1 MNERVIPILK
11 PLGVL
16 AIAAGAAILLAIVA
30 SQARFSTDPV
40 PGAPL
45 TDQYGNTLT
54 LDQPAERIV
63 TIPIP
68 AASMLIAV
76 DGGAE
81 RLVGTHPM
89 SKSALQDG
97 ILGTFFPDARSIP
110 SNVVGQGFMPN
121 VEALLTLEPD
131 LVLQWGHQGSGIVE
145 PLRAA
150 GLPVVL
156 LRYGSEEDALGWL
169 TLMGRITGKTERA
182 QRLIDWRATA
192 VEEVRQAVAG
202 VAAAQRPRVLF
213 FQRYRSELRVAGTG
227 TYSDF
232 YIDLAGGVNPA
243 AEGKGWL
250 TVEPE
255 RILAWNPEVILL
267 NGVEDGLSPA
277 EVYANPLFADVAAVK
292 NRRVYQ
298 LPLGGYRWD
307 PPSHE
312 SPLSWKWLA
321 MLLHPDHATWPLRD
335 EIADAYAWIYGQR
348 PDSTQIDGVLRLD
361 AHVDA
366 ARYADLFAARQV
378 VR

>member
-1 MNERVIPILK
+1 M
-11 PLGVL
+11 
-16 AIAAGAAILLAIVA
+16 
-30 SQARFSTDPV
+30 
-40 PGAPL
+40 
-45 TDQYGNTLT
+45 
-54 LDQPAERIV
+54 
-63 TIPIP
+63 
-68 AASMLIAV
+68 
-76 DGGAE
+76 
-81 RLVGTHPM
+81 
-89 SKSALQDG
+89 
-97 ILGTFFPDARSIP
+97 
-110 SNVVGQGFMPN
+110 
-121 VEALLTLEPD
+121 
-131 LVLQWGHQGSGIVE
+131 
-145 PLRAA
+145 
-150 GLPVVL
+150 
-156 LRYGSEEDALGWL
+156 
-169 TLMGRITGKTERA
+169 
-182 QRLIDWRATA
+182 
-192 VEEVRQAVAG
+192 
-202 VAAAQRPRVLF
+202 
-213 FQRYRSELRVAGTG
+213 
-227 TYSDF
+227 
-232 YIDLAGGVNPA
+232 NPA

>member
-16 AIAAGAAILLAIVA
+16 AIAAGAAVLLAIA
-30 SQARFSTDPV
+30 TSQGRSATAPV
-40 PGAPL
+40 PGAAL
-45 TDQYGNTLT
+45 ADQYGNTLT
-54 LDQPAERIV
+54 LDQTAERVV

-68 AASMLIAV
+68 AAAMLIAV
-76 DGGAE
+76 DGGEE

-89 SKSALQDG
+89 SKTALQDG
-97 ILGTFFPDARSIP
+97 ILGTFFPRTHGIP
-110 SNVVGQGFMPN
+110 SDVVGQGFMPN

-131 LVLQWGHQGSGIVE
+131 LVLQWGHHGSGIVE

-150 GLPVVL
+150 GLPVAL
-156 LRYGSEEDALGWL
+156 LRYGREEDAVGWL
-169 TLMGRITGKTERA
+169 TLMGRITGKPERA
-182 QRLIDWRATA
+182 RRLIDWRGTA
-192 VEEVRQAVAG
+192 VDEVRRAVTGIAG
-202 VAAAQRPRVLF
+202 AQRPRVLF
-213 FQRYRSELRVAGTG
+213 FLRYRSELQVAGTG
-227 TYSDF
+227 TYVDF
-232 YIDLAGGVNPA
+232 HIDLAGGVNPA

-267 NGVEDGLSPA
+267 NGFEDGLSPA
-277 EVYANPLFADVAAVK
+277 EVYANPLFADVTAVK
-292 NRRVYQ
+292 NHRVYQ
-298 LPLGGYRWD
+298 FPLGGYRWD

-321 MLLHPDHATWPLRD
+321 MLLHPDRVAWPLRD

-348 PDSTQIDGVLRLD
+348 PDSAQIDAILRMD
-361 AHVDA
+361 AHVGA
-366 ARYADLFAARQV
+366 TRYAELFAARQE

>member
-1 MNERVIPILK
+1 VNERGIPILK
-11 PLGVL
+11 LLGGL
-16 AIAAGAAILLAIVA
+16 AIAAGAVALLAIVA
-30 SQARFSTDPV
+30 SQDRSSTAPEQ
-40 PGAPL
+40 GATL
-45 TDQYGNTLT
+45 SDQYGNILS

-68 AASMLIAV
+68 AAAMLIAV

-81 RLVGTHPM
+81 RLVGMHPM
-89 SKSALQDG
+89 SKSALRDG
-97 ILGTFFPDARSIP
+97 ILGSFFPGARGIP
-110 SNVVGQGFMPN
+110 SDAVGRGFMPN

-131 LVLQWGHQGSGIVE
+131 LVLQWGHHGSGIVE

-156 LRYGSEEDALGWL
+156 WRYGSEQDALGWL
-169 TLMGRITGKTERA
+169 TLMGRITGKPERA
-182 QRLIDWRATA
+182 KRLVDWRGTTD
-192 VEEVRQAVAG
+192 EEVRQAVAG
-202 VAAAQRPRVLF
+202 AQRPRVLF
-213 FQRYRSELRVAGTG
+213 FLRYRSELQVAGTG
-227 TYSDF
+227 TYVDF
-232 YIDLAGGVNPA
+232 DIDRAGGVNPA

-267 NGVEDGLSPA
+267 NGFEDGLSPA

-298 LPLGGYRWD
+298 FPLGGYRWD

-321 MLLHPDHATWPLRD
+321 MLLHPDRVAWPLRD

-348 PDSTQIDGVLRLD
+348 PDSAQIDGILRLD
-361 AHVDA
+361 AHVGA
-366 ARYADLFAARQV
+366 TRYADLFAARQV
-378 VR
+378 AR